1 MKSLLKSNQKP
12 HIKETPGFCFRV
24 FFFSLFLK
32 DCRYREVFNNFLIE
46 SLIEVEG
53 RDSSRMSG
61 TFEKR
66 KRLVQPR
73 QAKGE
78 WAKKAL
84 FAFMTI

>member
-1 MKSLLKSNQKP
+1 LLQ
-12 HIKETPGFCFRV
+12 
-24 FFFSLFLK
+24 
-32 DCRYREVFNNFLIE
+32 REVFKNFFIEKLIE
-46 SLIEVEG
+46 AEG